1 MPILDQLTGAT
12 DCLNASVVAAAA
24 AAAAAAAVA
33 ADPLM
38 QQLTDSE

>member
-1 MPILDQLTGAT
+1 MPILDQLTGTTGCLHAT
-12 DCLNASVVAAAA
+12 VVA

-38 QQLTDSE
+38 QQLTNSE